1 METKKLIRLLL
12 IILVVGLTM
21 PAHAGNMMLKKKVLL
36 HFYPMGNDLIITL
49 NETEEKT
56 ANDFFYIQLPA
67 PIDKN
72 ILKDGQYSLYIR
84 KDYIVLEGEN
94 YSLGFTV
101 NPEVIQTA
109 FRQKVKY
116 VYTIGIIEG
125 HSDKPLSVK
134 EILNRYLTGMENLQ
148 PATFERKGH
157 LKACRS
163 GYQLYCTKDG
173 FWCRCIKKGDDQL

>member
-1 METKKLIRLLL
+1 MKTKEFFRLIAFVLLFGFTTS
-12 IILVVGLTM
+12 VW
-21 PAHAGNMMLKKKVLL
+21 AKKKVFLR
-36 HFYPMGNDLIITL
+36 FYPMGKDLVVTVNQNDDQ
-49 NETEEKT
+49 T
-56 ANDFFYIQLPA
+56 ANDFFYIQLA
-67 PIDKN
+67 GLIGKEL
-72 ILKDGQYSLYIR
+72 LKDGMYSLYIR
-84 KDYIVLEGEN
+84 KDYIVMEGKDH
-94 YSLGFTV
+94 SLGFTV

-109 FRQKVKY
+109 FRQKIKY

-134 EILNRYLTGMENLQ
+134 EILNRYLTGTENLQ

-163 GYQLYCTKDG
+163 SYQLYCTKDG

>member
-1 METKKLIRLLL
+1 MESKKIIRLLVF
-12 IILVVGLTM
+12 ILAVSLTVVGR
-21 PAHAGNMMLKKKVLL
+21 AENILKKKVSLR
-36 HFYPMGNDLIITL
+36 FYPMGNDLIITL

-67 PIDKN
+67 PIDKH

-84 KDYIVLEGEN
+84 KDYIVLEGES
-94 YSLGFTV
+94 YILGFTV

-116 VYTIGIIEG
+116 VYTIGIVEG
-125 HSDKPLSVK
+125 HSEVPLNVK
-134 EILNRYLTGMENLQ
+134 EILDLYLTGIKNLHS
-148 PATFERKGH
+148 ATFERKGH

-163 GYQLYCTKDG
+163 GYQLYCTEDG
-173 FWCRCIKKGDDQL
+173 FWCRCIKEEEGQL